1 MIQDGKP
8 LYRQSSPRCALH
20 TYVRTCRNHRHRS
33 RFGNGERI
41 TGTMALLSSDMIR
54 EIRSVADAYS
64 RQERERRAHAAES
77 LADRQPVARPVPA
90 RPRGERA

>member
-1 MIQDGKP
+1 
-8 LYRQSSPRCALH
+8 
-20 TYVRTCRNHRHRS
+20 
-33 RFGNGERI
+33 
-41 TGTMALLSSDMIR
+41 MALLSSDMIR